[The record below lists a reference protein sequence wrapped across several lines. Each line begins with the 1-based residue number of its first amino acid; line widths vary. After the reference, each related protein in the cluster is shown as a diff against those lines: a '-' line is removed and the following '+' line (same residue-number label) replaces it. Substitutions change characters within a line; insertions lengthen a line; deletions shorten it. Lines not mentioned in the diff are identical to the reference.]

1 MSAFVLDA
9 SVAVT
14 WLVDDEDH
22 PLADAAR
29 RRIVDGGAFVPQVWH
44 LEVRNA
50 LLVAELRRRIT
61 AGGTSV
67 RLRSLKELPIHTDT
81 EPDLEA
87 ALELARG
94 HDLTIYDAVYLELA
108 RRRDEA
114 LATLDTALARA
125 AAAAGVVLVT
135 AS

>member
-1 MSAFVLDA
+1 MLDA

-14 WLVDDEDH
+14 WLVDDEDS
-22 PLADAAR
+22 PVADAAR
-29 RRIVDGGAFVPQVWH
+29 WRIVDDGAFVPQVWH

-50 LLVAELRRRIT
+50 LLVAELRRRISG
-61 AGGTSV
+61 GGTAE
-67 RLRSLKELPIHTDT
+67 RLKSLKELPIYTDL
-81 EPDLEA
+81 EPDLETS
-87 ALELARG
+87 LELARD
-94 HDLTIYDAVYLELA
+94 HDLTIYDALYLELA

-125 AAAAGVVLVT
+125 ATAAGVVLVT